1 MKVISTLLVLCLLVI
16 AGVALLPILSF
27 GIALLCMAGVF
38 FIWLLP
44 ILMIADSEV
53 TSGGEKAAWI
63 LAIIFLSWF
72 AWIFYF
78 LLAPVKPGSRHER
91 FYYYD

>member
-1 MKVISTLLVLCLLVI
+1 MKCLGNILLVLAAIMVI
-16 AGVALLPILSF
+16 ILALPVIGL
-27 GIALLCMAGVF
+27 GIGALIAFSVF

-44 ILMIADSEV
+44 ILLIMASDV
-53 TSGGEKAAWI
+53 TGTGEKIAWI

-78 LLAPVKPGSRHER
+78 LLAPIKPRQR
-91 FYYYD
+91 LRY